1 MMKKLMII
9 LAISLGLAGCQTE
22 FLEVKRDVTQ
32 EVPTSLDD
40 FDLLLDNL
48 TVFNHGSGYVM
59 SSIAAEEFQ
68 LSQLAFDQLGR
79 PDEQR
84 IYLWLDENYV
94 GSECMDWNY
103 PYQRIL
109 YCNII
114 LEGLAKLNPDV
125 ENKDKFDRIK
135 GEALFHRANA
145 EFMLSQQF
153 AAAFGDTE
161 NSQFGIP
168 LIHNVDP
175 TLISKRSTVE
185 ETYSAIERNLI
196 EASLLLPEDSDSRFT
211 PSKIASLAL
220 LARFYLVK
228 GSYLKALEYSEKALM
243 AKGNLINYSELNVA
257 QDFSFGIRG
266 NNNPEIIFY
275 DCTHAALAL
284 YRERF
289 RVNEELISMYGNSDL
304 RKNILFRQ
312 EPDGGYS
319 YKGSYTGNP
328 ILFTGLAT
336 DELYFIAAES
346 AVRIGEVEDCLGYMN
361 EFLKTRF
368 IPEMYQRA
376 KDLSQS
382 EALDF
387 VLMERRKSLPNRGLR
402 WGDIRRL
409 TYLENQTFSLRR
421 EMRGEVHELKGRDKR
436 LILLAPNNVIERSDV
451 IQVPR

>member
-1 MMKKLMII
+1 MII
-9 LAISLGLAGCQTE
+9 LVISLGIAGCQTE
-22 FLEVKRDVTQ
+22 FLEIKRDITQ
-32 EVPTSLDD
+32 EVPKSLPD

-48 TVFNHGSGYVM
+48 TVFNHGSGHLM

-84 IYLWLDENYV
+84 LYLWLDENYV

-109 YCNII
+109 YSNII
-114 LEGLAKLNPDV
+114 LEGLAKLKPDV
-125 ENKDKFDRIK
+125 ENKDTFDRIK

-153 AAAFGDTE
+153 AASFGDTE
-161 NSQFGIP
+161 NNQFGIP
-168 LIHNVDP
+168 LIQEVNP

-185 ETYSAIERNLI
+185 ETYSSIEKNLVD
-196 EASLLLPEDSDSRFT
+196 ATSLLPEESDSRFT
-211 PSKIASLAL
+211 PSKTAALAL

-228 GSYLKALEYSEKALM
+228 GNYTKALGFAEKALIV
-243 AKGNLINYSELNVA
+243 KHKLINYSKLNSA
-257 QDFSFGIRG
+257 QDFSFGIKG

-284 YRERF
+284 YRQRY
-289 RVNEELISMYGNSDL
+289 RVNEGLLSMYENGDL

-312 EPDGGYS
+312 EQDGGYS

-346 AVRIGEVEDCLGYMN
+346 AVRLGEVESCLGYMN
-361 EFLKTRF
+361 DFLNTRF
-368 IPEMYQRA
+368 TPA
-376 KDLSQS
+376 KYHPATNLTQS
-382 EALDF
+382 EALEF
-387 VLMERRKSLPNRGLR
+387 VLRERRKSLLNRGLR
-402 WGDIRRL
+402 WSDIRRL
-409 TYLENQTFSLRR
+409 TYLENQTFSLQR
-421 EMRGEVHELKGRDKR
+421 EIRGEVHELKGRDKR
-436 LILLAPNNVIERSDV
+436 LILLAPNNVIERSNV
-451 IQVPR
+451 NQVPR

>member
-1 MMKKLMII
+1 MII
-9 LAISLGLAGCQTE
+9 LAICSAIAGCQKE

-48 TVFNHGSGYVM
+48 TVFNHGSGHVM

-84 IYLWLDENYV
+84 IYLWMDENYV

-135 GEALFHRANA
+135 GETLFHRANA

-161 NSQFGIP
+161 NSQFGMP
-168 LIHNVDP
+168 LIHHVDP

-185 ETYSAIERNLI
+185 ETYFSIERNLL
-196 EASLLLPEDSDSRFT
+196 EASLLLPEEPDSRFT
-211 PSKIASLAL
+211 PSKTASLAL

-228 GSYLKALEYSEKALM
+228 GNYPKALEYSEKALM
-243 AKGNLINYSELNVA
+243 AKGKLINYSELSSV

-275 DCTHAALAL
+275 DCTHAALAM
-284 YRERF
+284 YRERY
-289 RVNEELISMYGNSDL
+289 RVNEELISMYGNGDL

-312 EPDGGYS
+312 ELDGGYS

-346 AVRIGEVEDCLGYMN
+346 SARLGKVEACLGYMN

-368 IPEMYQRA
+368 IPGIYQTA
-376 KDLSQS
+376 TDFSQS

-387 VLMERRKSLPNRGLR
+387 VLRERRKSLPNRGLR
-402 WGDIRRL
+402 WSDIRRL

-421 EMRGEVHELKGRDKR
+421 EMKGEVHELKGRDKR